1 MFGCCVAGRLPQTN
15 LNQVDETHATFSIPD
30 AGSVGHIVV
39 FLLGNVPFPPG
50 YAATIHFEW
59 PGRPFQLLGML
70 SNEKPSAIFRLR
82 GTGPVNSPNIIA
94 TLGISI
100 ELSGAVQAQIA
111 TLPPSASS
119 TNAVVLGNSSVV
131 TDPTV
136 LAERIVR
143 HLFNHLSSFETQ
155 VGPQT
160 MVPLGVIQKWYDNL
174 MSKLKTIGASFLA
187 NQD

>member
-15 LNQVDETHATFSIPD
+15 LNQVDETHATFSIPN
-30 AGSVGHIVV
+30 ASSVGHIVV
-39 FLLGNVPFPPG
+39 FLLGTVPFPPG

-59 PGRPFQLLGML
+59 PGRGFQLLGKL

-82 GTGPVNSPNIIA
+82 GTHPDAQPNAGTDVTA

-100 ELSGAVQAQIA
+100 EPLEVVQAQVA
-111 TLPPSASS
+111 SLPTP
-119 TNAVVLGNSSVV
+119 SSVAAAPA
-131 TDPTV
+131 DPTV
-136 LAERIVR
+136 LAERIVK

-174 MSKLKTIGASFLA
+174 MNKLRAIGVSFLA